1 LSSSIYIFVLH
12 ICGASSHICALFNY
26 VEECTFIFHLAQPSL
41 RRQLIR
47 SYENKGYF
55 VVWQHALLLTKLWRL
70 EFHNAQCT
78 WINSSQIAIFV
89 FFNLP
94 LFLFLFVY
102 IYLIWKAW
110 MAHVERTRKKLMLL
124 NFFKSSRTHDDTC
137 LFCSLLNLNPSHFLQ
152 QVQVAIR
159 LSQILISIIVIL
171 WCNLFVPVDCPLML
185 LLWQIFQRSMLIHRR
200 RN

>member
-1 LSSSIYIFVLH
+1 MELRLHNPKSKSKFFFLIELCLSSIIIQCKLHHMLALGFGMFLVQGLNKRNLEYCAQSKSKFLSSSIYIFVLH

-78 WINSSQIAIFV
+78 
-89 FFNLP
+89 
-94 LFLFLFVY
+94 
-102 IYLIWKAW
+102 
-110 MAHVERTRKKLMLL
+110 
-124 NFFKSSRTHDDTC
+124 
-137 LFCSLLNLNPSHFLQ
+137 
-152 QVQVAIR
+152 
-159 LSQILISIIVIL
+159 
-171 WCNLFVPVDCPLML
+171 
-185 LLWQIFQRSMLIHRR
+185 
-200 RN
+200 